1 MSSSEQPNQPENPTP
16 DTTPKSETAN
26 EAPILPDESSPTAP
40 DSISTPPSAASA
52 TDTASSPPKPAVAT
66 KVYPGKTP
74 KKADEIETQ
83 PEKSKSL
90 KVVKA
95 KDSAALS
102 QTEHK
107 TDTITPSRPPWT
119 LQQFFDGEIDLDVEL
134 SKRFP
139 SIPVMSTIRFRNLGS
154 KTTRGV
160 GTLSTQ
166 DGAASLIVDV
176 DSETRIVQLSF
187 TYGSMLTLRFTLDNL
202 SSMDQSRW
210 IELMRRKDG
219 GLAFLWGAER
229 WEQDYLI
236 CIGRKYFTNLFAF
249 SPHSFEAAVRL
260 TPEVATQLLGWLEGF
275 WTEPPAAEEPPQLIT
290 W

>member
-1 MSSSEQPNQPENPTP
+1 MSSSEQPNQPESPKL
-16 DTTPKSETAN
+16 DTTPSSETAN
-26 EAPILPDESSPTAP
+26 EAPKSADDSSPTSPDFSNAP
-40 DSISTPPSAASA
+40 ASTASS
-52 TDTASSPPKPAVAT
+52 TDTASSPPKPAEAT
-66 KVYPGKTP
+66 KAASTKST
-74 KKADEIETQ
+74 KKSDEIETQ

-95 KDSAALS
+95 TDSAVSS
-102 QTEHK
+102 QTEQK

-139 SIPVMSTIRFRNLGS
+139 SIPVMSTIKFRNLGS

-166 DGAASLIVDV
+166 DGGASLIVDV
-176 DSETRIVQLSF
+176 DSETRIVQMSF

-210 IELMRRKDG
+210 IELMRRKEG

-236 CIGRKYFTNLFAF
+236 CIGRKYFTNVFAF

-260 TPEVATQLLGWLEGF
+260 TPEVATQLLGWLERF
-275 WTEPPAAEEPPQLIT
+275 WTEPPAEEESPQLIT